1 VNTARPGSAAS
12 AALIPLVVD
21 LDGTLL
27 RSDLLLES
35 ALAYTRAQPL
45 GLLAPLRWLAG
56 GKAHLKQR
64 LAEAVE
70 IDVTTLP
77 YDQRVLDLI
86 GRERAAGRRI
96 VLATASH
103 RLYAERIADHLQVFD
118 EVLATEGQLNLSAER
133 KRDSLL
139 QRYGQAGYDYA
150 GNSRDDLPV
159 WATARHAYVVAAG
172 AGVRRRAAAHGNVA
186 AVLDG
191 EPPLQRLRT
200 LLRAM
205 RVHQWAKNLLIF
217 LPLLAAHVAGEPARV
232 LAGMLA
238 FVCFSLCAS
247 SVYLLNDLLDLAD
260 DRHHQSKRQR
270 PFAAGHL
277 PLGMGIALT
286 PLLLLAAFG
295 LSLWLLPW
303 RFGAVL
309 LAYYVLTLGYSLY
322 LKRVMALDAITLAA
336 LYTLRLIAGAA
347 AFGVP
352 LTFWLLAFSMFIFLS
367 LALVKRYAELREAR
381 HRGDTAQ
388 ARGRG
393 YFPGDLEM
401 ISSLGAASGYLAV
414 LVLALYTQDRATVA
428 LYSRPQLIW
437 LACPLLLFWITRT
450 WMLTHRGQMH
460 DDPVVFALKDRASL
474 LVGLL
479 FALIFWSAS

>member
-1 VNTARPGSAAS
+1 MMRRDDP
-12 AALIPLVVD
+12 IPLVVD

-45 GLLAPLRWLAG
+45 RLLAPLAWLTG

-64 LAEAVE
+64 LAQAAE

-103 RLYAERIADHLQVFD
+103 QLYAERIAAHLQLFD
-118 EVLATEGQLNLSAER
+118 EVLATENGVNLSAER
-133 KRDSLL
+133 KRDRLL
-139 QRYGQAGYDYA
+139 QQYGQRGYDYA
-150 GNSRDDLPV
+150 GNSHDDLPV
-159 WATARHAYVVAAG
+159 WAAARHAYVVSAG
-172 AGVRRRAAAHGNVA
+172 GRLQRRAAALGNVA
-186 AVLDG
+186 DVMAPVA
-191 EPPLQRLRT
+191 PLQQLRT
-200 LLRAM
+200 MLRAM
-205 RVHQWAKNLLIF
+205 RVHQWVKNVLIF
-217 LPLLAAHVAGEPARV
+217 LPLLAAHAADQPARV
-232 LAGMLA
+232 LAGVLA
-238 FVCFSLCAS
+238 FICFSLCAS
-247 SVYLLNDLLDLAD
+247 SVYLLNDLLDLPD
-260 DRHHQSKRQR
+260 DRRHKSKRKR
-270 PFAAGHL
+270 PFAAGQL
-277 PLGMGIALT
+277 SLGIGMALA

-295 LSLWLLPW
+295 LALWLLPW
-303 RFGAVL
+303 RFSAVL
-309 LAYYVLTLGYSLY
+309 LAYYAITLGYSLY
-322 LKRVMALDAITLAA
+322 LKRLMALDAITLAA

-347 AFGVP
+347 AFAVP

-381 HRGDTAQ
+381 RRGETAQ
-388 ARGRG
+388 ASGRG

-401 ISSLGAASGYLAV
+401 ISSLGAASGYLSV

-437 LACPLLLFWITRT
+437 LACPLLLFWVTRT

-474 LVGLL
+474 LIGLM
-479 FALIFWSAS
+479 FALIFWGAS